1 MSRKSPKKGNQEKK
15 GRPSGEK
22 LKNIC
27 KLMKGGTS
35 IREISR
41 SLNVPV
47 STLSRITKRLILEG
61 LNLLKRK
68 VGGSAPESESG
79 TGIGA
84 GSSPTATSV
93 SNPGSAIMPSS
104 VSASGFE
111 SGFGSGSEAGLELP
125 SATET
130 ASTSA
135 LTFASTSDSL
145 VAVADPDTDVDVDTG
160 TSALGAAADIEG
172 MSKTDIGS
180 CCDELLALPE
190 PELVLIAYPKKAT
203 VPQRYAGQERLGKY
217 MPDFAELAAE
227 QIVEK
232 RRKPVSIYHEYVRT
246 CAQKSLQA
254 LSESY
259 FYRELN
265 KELCK
270 ISGSDPTKDD
280 YYFIQ
285 EFDYGMYAQ
294 LDYSGSKY
302 RVSTYNGEIECWL
315 MVMTFPASYF
325 TFAGFVTSQSTAECC
340 RTLAAATRYLG
351 NRMPSILFCDNA
363 KCWVTSHAT
372 SDVIYN
378 PSFLAFTAEM
388 GVGLMAAAPRH
399 PQAKSA
405 VEASVNRLQT
415 IIDTDVDFRKSLTDV
430 RTLADHSVCLQQ
442 FIEYRHN
449 QAPFRKDAKKTR
461 DYLFNTYEKHRL
473 QHVKC
478 IPEFYNE
485 VKSVIVPRS
494 YHVEINGHQYSVPYY
509 LCHQT
514 VEVYLTNDHVI
525 IKHDKVVVAKHA
537 RTDGLDNARMS
548 GITTDPSHMAPE
560 HQAIE
565 ASNKRKLPNPGDI
578 LSTAKGLDAGLYQY
592 CSARLGVARNNP
604 TRYMNHAIIICNAVI
619 GGFRKAQYQDLYSKA
634 CIEVIGLK
642 NARFWNKEYVDKT
655 YEKLQENMDP
665 ARALP
670 QGPFVNPAS
679 GDDAFFKSF
688 DCSLEASSD
697 MYLSSQYE
705 PSADAPDCFLLDRLG
720 DAGSSVFS
728 QSHQPSPQQLQL
740 PLDEDPQAGNAPHAV
755 VPPFAPLPESNPLP
769 YSQSCPQ
776 AGFFS
781 GTPDGP
787 GMAQTSA
794 QTNAGSPQPVS
805 NGAFSQPVS
814 NGAFSQ
820 SAPMTSASPMAPKA
834 SASDATDGLYPDI
847 SSVDCDGVFV
857 SPGSLGLK
865 GMKPCAGYD
874 LPSGGR
880 F

>member
-1 MSRKSPKKGNQEKK
+1 MSRKSSKKGNPGNKE
-15 GRPSGEK
+15 RPSGEK

-35 IREISR
+35 VREISR

-47 STLSRITKRLILEG
+47 STLGRITKRLTLKGLE
-61 LNLLKRK
+61 LLKGK
-68 VGGSAPESESG
+68 IGGSAPES
-79 TGIGA
+79 
-84 GSSPTATSV
+84 
-93 SNPGSAIMPSS
+93 GSAPEPESMPAESES
-104 VSASGFE
+104 VFGTRSGAE
-111 SGFGSGSEAGLELP
+111 LEP
-125 SATET
+125 EPASATET

-135 LTFASTSDSL
+135 LTFTSTLVSPTADADTNADSDIGI
-145 VAVADPDTDVDVDTG
+145 DVDVDTG
-160 TSALGAAADIEG
+160 ASALGVAADIEG
-172 MSKTDIGS
+172 MPKTDIAS

-190 PELVLIAYPKKAT
+190 PELLLIAYPKKAT
-203 VPQRYAGQERLGKY
+203 IPQRYAGQERLGKY
-217 MPDFAELAAE
+217 MPDFAALAAE
-227 QIVEK
+227 QIVER
-232 RRKPVSIYHEYVRT
+232 RRKPVSIYQEYVRT

-302 RVSTYNGEIECWL
+302 KVSTYNGEIECWL
-315 MVMTFPASYF
+315 MVMTFPASYY

-378 PSFLAFTAEM
+378 PSFLEFTGEM

-405 VEASVNRLQT
+405 VEASVHRLQT
-415 IIDTDVDFRKSLTDV
+415 QLDIDVDFRKSLTNV
-430 RTLADHSVCLQQ
+430 RTLAEHSVSLQL
-442 FIEYRHN
+442 FIEYHHN
-449 QAPFRKDAKKTR
+449 QAPFRKDAKRTR

-485 VKSVIVPRS
+485 VKSAIVPKS
-494 YHVEINGHQYSVPYY
+494 YHVEINGHKYSVPYY
-509 LCHQT
+509 LCQQV
-514 VEVYLTNDHVI
+514 VEVFLTNDHVI

-537 RTDGLDNARMS
+537 RTDGLDNAQMS
-548 GITTDPSHMAPE
+548 TITTDPTHMAPE
-560 HQAIE
+560 HQAIV
-565 ASNKRKLPNPGDI
+565 ASNKKKLLNPGDI
-578 LSTAKGLDAGLYQY
+578 LSTAKELDAGLYRY

-604 TRYMNHAIIICNAVI
+604 KKYMSHAIISCNAVI
-619 GGFRKAQYQDLYSKA
+619 NGFRRAQYMDLYSKA
-634 CIEVIGLK
+634 CVEVIGLK
-642 NARFWNKEYVDKT
+642 NAKYWNKEYVDKT
-655 YEKLQENMDP
+655 YEKLLENMDP
-665 ARALP
+665 SRELP
-670 QGPFVNPAS
+670 HGPFVNPAS
-679 GDDAFFKSF
+679 GDDAFFKNL

-697 MYLSSQYE
+697 MYLSSQYA
-705 PSADAPDCFLLDRLG
+705 PSADDPDCFLLDSLG
-720 DAGSSVFS
+720 GAGSSVSS
-728 QSHQPSPQQLQL
+728 QSPQPSPQQLQL
-740 PLDEDPQAGNAPHAV
+740 PLDDALQADNKPQAVAP
-755 VPPFAPLPESNPLP
+755 PSSPLPESNPLP
-769 YSQSCPQ
+769 YSHPCSQ
-776 AGFFS
+776 ARFFG
-781 GTPDGP
+781 GTPDSP
-787 GMAQTSA
+787 GMAQASA
-794 QTNAGSPQPVS
+794 QTNAGSPQPDS
-805 NGAFSQPVS
+805 DDALSQLAPI
-814 NGAFSQ
+814 APATPL
-820 SAPMTSASPMAPKA
+820 APMA

-847 SSVDCDGVFV
+847 GGIDCDGVFV
-857 SPGSLGLK
+857 SPGSLGLR